1 MTKESIHT
9 EVNITEQQLLKN
21 LKEGDKN
28 APKALYD
35 KFVGSLAAVC
45 SRYIVD
51 DDDVKDVLQES
62 FIKIFTQIN
71 TFTFHGEGS
80 LKAWMTRIVV
90 NMSINFIKAS
100 GKLNLIRD
108 DGTAMKA
115 ADEEEPDADGVPPDV
130 LQEMIKSLPDGY
142 RAVLNLYVFEN
153 KSHKEIATLL
163 NIKPTSSAS
172 QLFHAK
178 AIMAKKIKEYKQT
191 H

>member
-1 MTKESIHT
+1 M
-9 EVNITEQQLLKN
+9 NITEQQLLKN

>member
-1 MTKESIHT
+1 M
-9 EVNITEQQLLKN
+9 NITEQQLLKN

-28 APKALYD
+28 ASKALYD

-108 DGTAMKA
+108 DGMAMKA
-115 ADEEEPDADGVPPDV
+115 ADEEEPDADGVPPDA

-172 QLFHAK
+172 QLYHAK